1 MPPELCPESIRNLIE
16 QASPLPT
23 ELRQPHCKDHAVV
36 FRCEI
41 LEHYV
46 ALHSPLFIPFRVCF
60 LSHSILSSAYVA
72 PKSLLNSSMKMF
84 DHVPGVATRN
94 DPGMS
99 FGALETSLSAFLS
112 LSVTLSLYLCLVL
125 KALSC
130 SRCLSLIFNC
140 LCVCCSS
147 TVLNSNYRV
156 EEGLRQIAGH
166 IFGPNVLVE
175 TVRFALR
182 A

>member
-36 FRCEI
+36 FRCAI
-41 LEHYV
+41 MAHSV
-46 ALHSPLFIPFRVCF
+46 AMYSPLFIPFRVCF
-60 LSHSILSSAYVA
+60 SLRFILSSAHVA
-72 PKSLLNSSMKMF
+72 PRLLLNSSMKMF

-94 DPGMS
+94 DPGLS
-99 FGALETSLSAFLS
+99 LGALDTSLSAFLS
-112 LSVTLSLYLCLVL
+112 LSVTLSLCLFSLSMRCLVR
-125 KALSC
+125 AG
-130 SRCLSLIFNC
+130 LSLMFNG

-147 TVLNSNYRV
+147 TVMNSNYRV